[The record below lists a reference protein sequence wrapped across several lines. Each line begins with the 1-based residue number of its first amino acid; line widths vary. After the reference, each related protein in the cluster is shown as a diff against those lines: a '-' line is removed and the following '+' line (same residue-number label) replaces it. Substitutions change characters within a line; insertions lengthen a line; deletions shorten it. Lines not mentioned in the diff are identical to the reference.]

1 MSIKLLQKII
11 LNKIAILSLFL
22 AVCIINNNTVAQ
34 EIKKKCRISSNRQV
48 LDFIQ
53 KDLEIFVPPAAEND
67 VGAVLTPADIKQL
80 EVKHY
85 AKQLKESRTLK
96 MDIKSFSALNPRDVQ
111 IFKKFTSKINLVLSD
126 CSEVVFFG
134 DTLLGAYELPYDDML
149 SAFTLA
155 SKNQNKVILEF
166 IKNQVTPKPIGIYEA
181 IDILM
186 NDFATQQNVI
196 MELLSEEVRNVFFG
210 ENNVVATTDVAEAR
224 LLSFSLL
231 GGKVTEAKDKL
242 LFFILPKTY
251 KGVRASL
258 GALILDIDGNIHE
271 IPNLNYLL
279 SVNILSGLGI
289 NTRTLTLTEVISKS
303 SGSCKI
309 DMAGNWIQKINGLEY
324 RGCPFNS
331 IAKRML
337 KEGTHR
343 SSKDY
348 NTYQAV
354 FEEIENINFNNST
367 NIKKNRSSDGGP
379 SQGIDS
385 N

>member
-1 MSIKLLQKII
+1 MIKTSEII
-11 LNKIAILSLFL
+11 IKCFMLTMILTLFSYHGEAQQNK
-22 AVCIINNNTVAQ
+22 T
-34 EIKKKCRISSNRQV
+34 KCRVNSNKQI

-53 KDLEIFVPPAAEND
+53 RDLEPFARPTNENGPQLSAAD
-67 VGAVLTPADIKQL
+67 LKLL
-80 EVKHY
+80 EVKHF
-85 AKQLKESRTLK
+85 AKQLKDTRPLR
-96 MDIKSFSALNPRDVQ
+96 MDLQSFASLNPQDVK
-111 IFKKFTSKINLVLSD
+111 IFERFTSKINLILSD

-134 DTLLGAYELPYDDML
+134 NTLLGAYELPYEDML

-155 SKNQNKVILEF
+155 SKNGNNIILDF
-166 IKNQVTPKPIGIYEA
+166 MKKQVTPKPISLYDSIN
-181 IDILM
+181 ILI

-196 MELLSEEVRNVFFG
+196 MELLSKEVKDVFFG

-231 GGKVTEAKDKL
+231 GGKILEAQGKL

-258 GALILDIDGNIHE
+258 GTLVLDIDGNLYE
-271 IPNLNYLL
+271 IPNLNYML
-279 SVNILSGLGI
+279 SVNILSGLGV
-289 NTRTLTLTEVISKS
+289 NARTLTLTEVISKT

-309 DMAGNWIQKINGLEY
+309 DLAGNWVQKINGIEY

-337 KEGTHR
+337 TEGTHR
-343 SSKDY
+343 SSKDF

-354 FEEIENINFNNST
+354 FEEIEDINFNPINKEKEQ
-367 NIKKNRSSDGGP
+367 ILGGP
-379 SQGIDS
+379 AQGIGPEEQ
-385 N
+385 